1 MAKSNS
7 KIQSLFLLLFLMTG
21 FQIMS
26 AQQISITGT
35 VTDTTGEPLLGV
47 SVTVPGTPTGV
58 STDLDGKFSINA
70 DAKGKLKF
78 SYVGYQAV
86 EEPINNR
93 KVGLF
98 RK

>member
-1 MAKSNS
+1 
-7 KIQSLFLLLFLMTG
+7 MTG